1 MVIKNRYGYPV
12 DVSFLRRRLQSN
24 SYPSSKQSSKYK
36 MAQPDLGKD
45 LLLIHARIFNHRAVL
60 SGDIKQFVREFEA
73 KRNNREVIRLQDV
86 SSKAEKIGHVLP
98 ECCDLS
104 SRLKT
109 LEDQISKATDLANG
123 ILNRENNDEE
133 IRKLY
138 KDKRDAEW
146 AEFTDEIEKAKHDV
160 EKRHRERVN
169 ELKSSHQETTEQS
182 EQSAS

>member
-1 MVIKNRYGYPV
+1 
-12 DVSFLRRRLQSN
+12 
-24 SYPSSKQSSKYK
+24 

-60 SGDIKQFVREFEA
+60 SGDIRQFIKDFET
-73 KRNNREVIRLQDV
+73 KRNNREATRLQDV

-98 ECCDLS
+98 ECYDLS

-109 LEDQISKATDLANG
+109 LEEKISQATDLANG
-123 ILNRENNDEE
+123 ILNRESNDEE
-133 IRKLY
+133 VRKLY
-138 KDKRDAEW
+138 EDKRDAEW

-169 ELKSSHQETTEQS
+169 ELKSSHQETTEQTQ
-182 EQSAS
+182 QSAS